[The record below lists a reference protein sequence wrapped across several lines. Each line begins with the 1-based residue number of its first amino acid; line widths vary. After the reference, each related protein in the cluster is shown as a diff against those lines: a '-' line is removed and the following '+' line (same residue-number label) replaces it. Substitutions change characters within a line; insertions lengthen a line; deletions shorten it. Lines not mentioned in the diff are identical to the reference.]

1 MHIDNVDLEHFPTN
15 EVAQRLLTYVT
26 RGWYD
31 KSYVGKW
38 IFEVIG
44 LELDSAIKR
53 VEELQNQAFLEKADW
68 GLYFHELM
76 YGIPMNAAD
85 DIEERRRTILKYRD
99 RSIKSPMNPSRLE
112 NIILSIFGLVS
123 SVIEQPEQYK
133 FLLNIDWGKV
143 PADLK
148 FIYELLKLIDSI
160 KPSHIG
166 YTAQLNMAERSKIS
180 VGFAVKEYKKI
191 KVNNYVSSDP
201 LIGINCYVDED
212 TILLANED
220 DDLLIV

>member
-1 MHIDNVDLEHFPTN
+1 MDNIDLESFPTN
-15 EVAQRLLTYVT
+15 EVARRLLTYVT

-44 LELDSAIKR
+44 QELDMAIKR

-76 YGIPMNAAD
+76 YGIPMNID

-99 RSIKSPMNPSRLE
+99 KSIKSPMNPYRLE
-112 NIILSIFGLVS
+112 NVILSTFGLAS
-123 SVIEQPEQYK
+123 SAIEQPEQYK
-133 FLLNIDWGKV
+133 FLLKIDWGKV
-143 PADLK
+143 PADLE
-148 FIYELLKLIDSI
+148 FIYELLKLVDSI

-166 YTAQLNMAERSKIS
+166 YTVQLNMSEKSKIS

-191 KVNNYVSSDP
+191 KVSNYVSSNP

>member
-1 MHIDNVDLEHFPTN
+1 MDYIDLESFPTN
-15 EVAQRLLTYVT
+15 EVARRLLTYVT

-99 RSIKSPMNPSRLE
+99 R
-112 NIILSIFGLVS
+112 
-123 SVIEQPEQYK
+123 
-133 FLLNIDWGKV
+133 
-143 PADLK
+143 
-148 FIYELLKLIDSI
+148 
-160 KPSHIG
+160 
-166 YTAQLNMAERSKIS
+166 T
-180 VGFAVKEYKKI
+180 
-191 KVNNYVSSDP
+191 
-201 LIGINCYVDED
+201 
-212 TILLANED
+212 T
-220 DDLLIV
+220 